1 MPRSSSSSSSSSSSF
16 SAASGIAM
24 DLLHSG
30 EVLTLY
36 VRAGCDNKK
45 YGACP
50 FCQRIFM
57 VLIIKAAASK
67 LISINHLF
75 IPKFKL

>member
-1 MPRSSSSSSSSSSSF
+1 MGSRIEKVMSSYF
-16 SAASGIAM
+16 TYTFF
-24 DLLHSG
+24 LQ
-30 EVLTLY
+30 VLTLY

-57 VLIIKAAASK
+57 VLIIKAASSK
-67 LISINHLF
+67 FLDI
-75 IPKFKL
+75 